1 MRFTTSGKS
10 NGHVLLVSFG
20 DTVTA
25 KYEDQSLPLRY
36 GALDKLEILAITTIT
51 TTRIPSPVLHEM
63 TISSSNNNTKYAKQ
77 GDALIVTL
85 VADRN
90 LTGAKAQIFGRNVP
104 VSIYNNTA
112 TFETNVTYNDH
123 GFASFCII
131 VAT

>member
-1 MRFTTSGKS
+1 
-10 NGHVLLVSFG
+10 
-20 DTVTA
+20 
-25 KYEDQSLPLRY
+25 
-36 GALDKLEILAITTIT
+36 
-51 TTRIPSPVLHEM
+51 M

-123 GFASFCII
+123 GFASFTIL
-131 VAT
+131 VSLDHETDAETRDWHSV